1 MDSEL
6 QIGLVALGVAVVIGI
21 LVYNKWQDNKQRRYA
36 ERAFRAE
43 HPDVLLEPGAS
54 EAPVVSS
61 GDVEPT
67 VGPQEPVVATG
78 AEPVLSE
85 DWVGEPCVREAGIAA
100 SEVVS
105 PAPAP
110 SGRRTTPGAP
120 IAIDTR
126 VDCMIQIEVIEPIEA
141 QALWRAQHEALRG
154 MDRPVHW
161 FGFDDGNNEWRR
173 IDNGSSGHFHWLCA
187 AIQMV
192 DRRGPLSPEAFDYF
206 MHGVQHVA
214 DQFLAVPANNPAR
227 SQVLATAGEIDRF
240 CAALDVQVGI
250 NIVANEQPFPGTKI
264 RALAEANGMALEADG
279 VFHARDDNRRDLYL
293 LANLESKPFDLA
305 QMRSMQTNGLTLVL
319 DVPHAVGGAF
329 LFDRMVRQAHQMAQA
344 LNGRVVDDKQQP
356 FREESIAM
364 VRNQIQ
370 HFHERMREAGLSP
383 GDPLAD
389 RLFSVLA

>member
-21 LVYNKWQDNKQRRYA
+21 LVYNKWQDSKQRRYA
-36 ERAFRAE
+36 ESRFRSE
-43 HPDVLLEPGAS
+43 HPDVLLEPGTGG
-54 EAPVVSS
+54 APTSQ
-61 GDVEPT
+61 GGGEPG
-67 VGPQEPVVATG
+67 VGLQEPIVG
-78 AEPVLSE
+78 GGLEPLPDE
-85 DWVGEPCVREAGIAA
+85 DWVGEPRVREAGIAA
-100 SEVVS
+100 AEVVS

-120 IAIDTR
+120 VAIDTR
-126 VDCMIQIEVIEPIEA
+126 IDCMIQVEVIEPIEA
-141 QALWRAQHEALRG
+141 QALWRVQHEALRG
-154 MDRPVHW
+154 MDRPVLW

-173 IDNGSSGHFHWLCA
+173 LDGGSSGHFHWLCA

-206 MHGVQHVA
+206 VRGVQHVA

-279 VFHARDDNRRDLYL
+279 VFHARDDNRRELYV
-293 LANLESKPFDLA
+293 LANLEGKAFDPA
-305 QMRSMQTNGLTLVL
+305 QMRTIQTNGLTLVL
-319 DVPHAVGGAF
+319 DVPHAIGGVF

-344 LNGRVVDDKQQP
+344 LNGRVVDDKQQL
-356 FREESIAM
+356 FREESIAA
-364 VRNQIQ
+364 VRNRIQ

-383 GDPLAD
+383 GDPLTD